1 MLWEYIFNSNLTYE
15 NTLLKEI
22 GTLLVFGSTSILLLL
37 LQQKRKNKKLLYDEY
52 YSPQIQHLNRL
63 KSHSPLCCFV
73 TEQSARFNVL
83 QSNYSPYFFSLNKVW
98 NFKLFKKFQDAID
111 MMNTNDTSTFKAFSP
126 NTTGTSASSQQKN
139 ELTTIH
145 VPGHWQLQCNI
156 EGDLPI
162 YTNVKYIIP
171 VDPPNVPVNNP
182 TGYYSLQFKL
192 PSQSWASPNRKNIL
206 CFDGVDNCF
215 YVWLNRQFVGFSKD
229 SRLPAGV
236 SL

>member
-1 MLWEYIFNSNLTYE
+1 MFWEYIFNSNLADQ
-15 NTLLKEI
+15 NSLLKEM
-22 GTLLVFGSTSILLLL
+22 GTLIAFGTTSILLLL
-37 LQQKRKNKKLLYDEY
+37 LQRKRKNKKLLYDEY

-73 TEQSARFNVL
+73 TEQSARLNVL
-83 QSNYSPYFFSLNKVW
+83 QSNYSPYFFSLNRVW
-98 NFKLFKKFQDAID
+98 NFKLFKTFQDAID
-111 MMNTNDTSTFKAFSP
+111 MMNSSDTSTFNAASA
-126 NTTGTSASSQQKN
+126 TTSTAASQTDKQKC

-145 VPGHWQLQCNI
+145 VPGHWQLQCNV

-182 TGYYSLQFKL
+182 TGYYSLHFKL
-192 PSQSWASPNRKNIL
+192 PSQSWESPNRKNIL

-215 YVWLNRQFVGFSKD
+215 YVWLNHQFVGFSKD
-229 SRLPAGV
+229 SRLPAGM
-236 SL
+236 